1 MTLVN
6 NTTTLLDDF
15 TLSYSTLTCPYTNLA
30 IENELINANF
40 EKSNHL
46 FFYRNDPCI
55 VMGRFQVPW
64 REVNMP
70 KFLDSPLNLKMVRR
84 RSGGG
89 TVYHDL
95 GNWNYC
101 FIHKQRDLPRIE
113 NLELLI
119 KLLANVGIHVEANER
134 YDLVYRES
142 EDKVFKVSGAAF
154 KQKKDTCL
162 HHGTLLMDA
171 GLTSL
176 KGLLG
181 HPKEWELEG
190 KGVKSHPSAVI
201 NLAEVFRPLNFEQWI
216 TSIENSTSQKA
227 HCWDESSL
235 SLEIEQE
242 RDCLRS
248 WSWCWAETPHFS
260 AKLPLHLS
268 QHNHQYLFTKW
279 EKGQC
284 VKAQIQAGNLDI
296 ELTSLIGRYLGP
308 KENYNSL
315 CAELENEFGVIPGLR
330 DGLSHFFFK

>member
-1 MTLVN
+1 MTLVD
-6 NTTTLLDDF
+6 NTTPLLDDF
-15 TLSYSTLTCPYTNLA
+15 TLSYSTLSCPYTNLA
-30 IENELINANF
+30 IENDLINGNF

-70 KFLDSPLNLKMVRR
+70 KFLDSSLNLKMVRR

-101 FIHKQRDLPRIE
+101 FIHKKRDLPRNE
-113 NLELLI
+113 NLKLLI
-119 KLLANVGIHVEANER
+119 KLLANVGIKVEANER
-134 YDLVYRES
+134 YDLVYRAS
-142 EDKVFKVSGAAF
+142 VDRVFKVSGAAF

-171 GLTSL
+171 GLKSL
-176 KGLLG
+176 KGHLG
-181 HPKEWELEG
+181 HPKQWVVEG
-190 KGVKSHPSAVI
+190 KGVKSHPSPVI
-201 NLAEVFRPLNFEQWI
+201 NLAEVFAPIDFEQWI
-216 TSIENSTSQKA
+216 NSIENLSAQKA
-227 HCWDESSL
+227 YRWNESSL
-235 SLEIEQE
+235 TLEIEQE

-268 QHNHQYLFTKW
+268 EHHHQYLFTKW
-279 EKGQC
+279 ERGQC
-284 VKAQIQAGNLDI
+284 VRAQIQAGKLNIDLP
-296 ELTSLIGRYLGP
+296 SLIGRYLGP
-308 KENYNSL
+308 RENFDSL
-315 CAELENEFGVIPGLR
+315 CVELENQFGIIPGLR
-330 DGLSHFFFK
+330 DGLSYFFFK